1 MAARNLILHNKYSN
15 SFNEFTI
22 FANNPKLA
30 GKICWV
36 TILRFSKSS
45 ALNRFNFGSHKS
57 RTRTISAR
65 IICQTIKY
73 GLFDCLIFNFF
84 LTFSLR
90 PQHAVQRCAPQD
102 ILGVSHDLIC
112 CAQRDKKGTR
122 FCFCTELLRGT
133 FHEKLYH
140 VSGPLVISQ
149 CYFTL

>member
-45 ALNRFNFGSHKS
+45 ALNRFNFESHKS

-73 GLFDCLIFNFF
+73 GLFDCLIFKFFF

-112 CAQRDKKGTR
+112 WRNVTKVELDSASALNCCAERSMKS
-122 FCFCTELLRGT
+122 CTMCPGL
-133 FHEKLYH
+133 
-140 VSGPLVISQ
+140 
-149 CYFTL
+149 